1 MSNMF
6 STQAFEVDALGIPN
20 VYFICGNRQNAG
32 AQGGNEQVPIS
43 GVFDLSNIYGLKAD
57 GTPLEGDDGTGTN
70 PNGSNSLNRFI
81 SVKFSDSFY
90 YNGGVFGSGGYT
102 GGSVGLRKRN
112 GQAVLDP
119 SLGSGINPGDVSSP
133 TGIIGSNLMGFNCC
147 PCGFEFLSRR
157 AWVSVADLLELRG
170 PQGLKENGTFYTWAI
185 TTEDNAL
192 GPAHQS
198 PFVDNANNNNV
209 MAHGEA
215 YDVCRMEPYS
225 SRFREVS
232 GNRSQ
237 INDPVGFITLSRGLS
252 GRLDVLTNTEFFLE
266 VNLHRFASA
275 TASTTTEFIPPLR
288 NVPADYTT
296 AKQLKQTTIGVTVA
310 PYVNSPQGLVNHLN
324 GLDLDGNPIPD
335 FATIQ
340 TGLGGEGNIFFGG
353 FEGSACVD
361 RSGNVFLGWTT
372 SGKLIKLVT
381 NQDTTAGAGDTDEFT
396 SGTFSVIKH
405 SKLLPGNGGYNADGT
420 EKTDRNGFPVDP
432 DGNLI
437 EPICPG
443 AMICDTTNAFG
454 VKGTDSNGNS
464 YSLDDRVLLAFVMDA
479 EHSIV
484 DPNGVGRIPGATDQD
499 TRRGLYIIILNEE
512 KTKVAFDPNNEQF
525 DYRAIYFYPAREF
538 FNDGFGETVCFP
550 TFLNLDGVLGSTKA
564 IRMKNRARTCGASMR
579 PLLREE

>member
-20 VYFICGNRQNAG
+20 VYFIGGDRQNASS
-32 AQGGNEQVPIS
+32 AGGNDRVPIS

-57 GTPLEGDDGTGTN
+57 GTPLDDDDGGSNN
-70 PNGSNSLNRFI
+70 PDGSNSLNRFI
-81 SVKFSDSFY
+81 SVKFSDPFY

-119 SLGSGINPGDVSSP
+119 SLGSGVSPGDVSSP
-133 TGIIGSNLMGFNCC
+133 TGIIGSSLMGANCC
-147 PCGFEFLSRR
+147 PGGFEFLSRK
-157 AWVSVADLLELRG
+157 AWVSVTDLIDFRTT
-170 PQGLKENGTFYTWAI
+170 KENGTFFTWAI
-185 TTEDNAL
+185 TTESDDT

-198 PFVDNANNNNV
+198 NFVGNANDDNT
-209 MAHGEA
+209 MAHGDA
-215 YDVCRMEPYS
+215 IDVCRLESYS
-225 SRFREVS
+225 NLFREAS
-232 GNRSQ
+232 GDVSQ
-237 INDPVGFITLSRGLS
+237 INDPVGFITVTRGVTGNVS
-252 GRLDVLTNTEFFLE
+252 SSNFPNWEYFIE
-266 VNLHRFASA
+266 ASLHRFASA
-275 TASTTTEFIPPLR
+275 TASTTSEFVGGQR
-288 NVPADYTT
+288 NVPEDYKSAKRLIKSTSVVTT
-296 AKQLKQTTIGVTVA
+296 ASLGD
-310 PYVNSPQGLVNHLN
+310 NHRN
-324 GLDLDGNPIPD
+324 GNDDDGNPIDD
-335 FATIQ
+335 FAS
-340 TGLGGEGNIFFGG
+340 IFIPEVNLVFGG
-353 FEGSACVD
+353 AFAGTSCVD
-361 RSGNVFLGWTT
+361 RSGNIFIGWSI
-372 SGKLIKLVT
+372 SGKLIKLVP
-381 NQDTTAGAGDTDEFT
+381 NQDTTTESGDTDEFT

-432 DGNLI
+432 DDNFVY
-437 EPICPG
+437 PQCPS

-454 VKGTDSNGNS
+454 VKGTDSNGDPIF
-464 YSLDDRVLLAFVMDA
+464 LDDRVLLAFNID
-479 EHSIV
+479 SNDGIV
-484 DPNGVGRIPGATDQD
+484 DPNGSGRLPGATDQD
-499 TRRGLYIIILNEE
+499 TKRGLYIIILNEE

>member
-20 VYFICGNRQNAG
+20 VYFICGNRQNATPV
-32 AQGGNEQVPIS
+32 GGNEQIPIS

-57 GTPLEGDDGTGTN
+57 GTPLEGDDGSSTN
-70 PNGSNSLNRFI
+70 PSGGNTLNRFI
-81 SVKFSDSFY
+81 SVKFSDPFY

-102 GGSVGLRKRN
+102 GGSVGLRKTN

-119 SLGSGINPGDVSSP
+119 SLGSGISPGDVSSP
-133 TGIIGSNLMGFNCC
+133 TAIIGSNVMGLNCC

-157 AWVSVADLLELRG
+157 AWVSVGDLLEDRSFI
-170 PQGLKENGTFYTWAI
+170 QNGTFFTWAI

-198 PFVDNANNNNV
+198 PFQGNANDDNV

-232 GNRSQ
+232 GDNSQ
-237 INDPVGFITLSRGLS
+237 INDPVGFITLTRGLS
-252 GRLDVLTNTEFFLE
+252 GNTNNLTNTEFFLE
-266 VNLHRFASA
+266 VNLLRFAAA
-275 TASTTTEFIPPLR
+275 TASTTTEFIPPER
-288 NVPADYTT
+288 NVPEDYTT

-310 PYVNSPQGLVNHLN
+310 PYINSAQGLANHLN

-340 TGLGGEGNIFFGG
+340 TGLNNEGNIFFGG

-381 NQDTTAGAGDTDEFT
+381 NQDTTAEAGDTDEFT

-405 SKLLPGNGGYNADGT
+405 SKLVPGNGGYNADGT

-432 DGNLI
+432 DNNI
-437 EPICPG
+437 IKPVCPS

-454 VKGTDSNGNS
+454 VKGTDSDGNS
-464 YSLDDRVLLAFVMDA
+464 YSLDDRVLFAFLMDA
-479 EHSIV
+479 ENSIV
-484 DPNGVGRIPGATDQD
+484 DPGGVGRIPGATDQD
-499 TRRGLYIIILNEE
+499 TRRGLYIIILNED
-512 KTKVAFDPNNEQF
+512 KTKVAFDPNNEEF

-550 TFLNLDGVLGSTKA
+550 TFLNLGAINGSTEA
-564 IRMKNRARTCGASMR
+564 NRMKNRVRTCGASMR